1 MENEEKENKK
11 NHLESCMYSFI
22 SLTSP
27 PLLALLLL
35 LNATEKIEI
44 VTIRMAMRSD
54 INYHTSPSPSSLAR
68 SSYCPLQGIN
78 SIEQIQIH

>member
-1 MENEEKENKK
+1 MENEGKENKK

-35 LNATEKIEI
+35 LN
-44 VTIRMAMRSD
+44 TIQRKLRLLPFEWRSD
-54 INYHTSPSPSSLAR
+54 INYHTSPSLSSLAR